1 MQFARMALSSMLLCA
16 AACRGTEGSGG
27 AAPNGTADTAS
38 AGGEVTQVAAQP
50 VVGKWLNDGSV
61 VSLISVLNQ
70 HEIAAAGAEF
80 QAWHSDSARA
90 FAASMIQDHAAM
102 QHSIDSAAAAAGVAP
117 VMPALG
123 LELQDSLKSV
133 VDGLKTLQGAPL
145 DRAYLDGEVASH
157 AMLVDYYEEL
167 AGVAEHPAI
176 VGALAN
182 GVATLQLHARRA
194 QLMRS
199 MLAMVDSA
207 RRTDSLAARQIRRPG
222 LNNTIPR

>member
-1 MQFARMALSSMLLCA
+1 MLLCA
-16 AACRGTEGSGG
+16 VACGGPGGSEAGTPTG
-27 AAPNGTADTAS
+27 AADTAS
-38 AGGEVTQVAAQP
+38 AGGDVIQASARPVA
-50 VVGKWLNDGSV
+50 GKWLNDGSV

-80 QAWHSDSARA
+80 QAWHSDSVRA
-90 FAASMIQDHAAM
+90 FAASMIQDHTAM

-133 VDGLKTLQGAPL
+133 VDGLKTLKGAAL
-145 DRAYLDGEVASH
+145 DRAYLDAEVASH
-157 AMLVDYYEEL
+157 SMLVDYYGEL

-182 GVATLQLHARRA
+182 AVATLQLHARRA

-199 MLAMVDSA
+199 MLAMIDSA
-207 RRTDSLAARQIRRPG
+207 RRTDSLAARQGRRPG
-222 LNNTIPR
+222 VDNTIPR